1 MDEVPL
7 RLAVGIVLVLL
18 VTAVLAG
25 TVATAAAVSGELS
38 DGDGCETGGSP
49 AGGAT
54 VTPENVTALAGN
66 VTDCLASGEGARSS
80 GSTLPAGAE

>member
-1 MDEVPL
+1 MNEVPL
-7 RLAVGIVLVLL
+7 RLAVGLVLALL

-25 TVATAAAVSGELS
+25 TVATAAAISGELS

-49 AGGAT
+49 EGAT

-66 VTDCLASGEGARSS
+66 VTDCLRSGEEPGSS
-80 GSTLPAGAE
+80 DSTLPAGSG